1 MKKTLLFLFL
11 LFFFIPESTQLFA
24 HELRPGYLELKQIDT
39 EQYDVLWKVPAKG
52 DLRLGLY
59 VKLPGNCKSISNP
72 LAYQASGAY
81 IEKWTTECDG
91 GLTNGEISIV
101 GLTSTF
107 TDVLARVERK
117 NGSSQVVRLTPSSPS
132 FIIESEPGK
141 LQIVKAYMVLGVEH
155 ILLGIDHL
163 LFVLA
168 LLLIVKGW
176 KRLIGTITA
185 FTIAHSITLAAA
197 TLGLV
202 NVPGKPVEAIIAL
215 SIVFVAAEI
224 LHGMNGRKGLA
235 ERMPWLIA
243 FIFGLLHGLGFAGA
257 LSEVGL
263 PQTSIPLAL
272 LFFNVGV
279 ELGQLLFV
287 AAVICL
293 YFAVKS
299 VFTRIK
305 AKQPG
310 SLLSI
315 PRIEKGVAYLIG
327 SVASYWVIE
336 RIYSFWI

>member
-1 MKKTLLFLFL
+1 MRNSLHISILLFLL
-11 LFFFIPESTQLFA
+11 SPISTQLSA
-24 HELRPGYLELKQIDT
+24 HELRPGYLELKQT
-39 EQYDVLWKVPAKG
+39 GYEEYNVLWKVPAKG
-52 DLRLGLY
+52 ELRLGLY
-59 VKLPGNCKSISNP
+59 VKLPDNCKNISNP
-72 LAYQASGAY
+72 YAYQASGAY
-81 IEKWTTECDG
+81 IEKWTTACEG
-91 GLTNGEISIV
+91 GLTGNEIYV
-101 GLTSTF
+101 EGLTSTF
-107 TDVLARVERK
+107 TDVLARIERTD
-117 NGSSQVVRLTPSSPS
+117 GSSQAARLTPSSPS
-132 FIIESEPGK
+132 FVVESEPGSF
-141 LQIVKAYMVLGVEH
+141 QVVKTYLVLGVEH

-224 LHGMNGRKGLA
+224 LHGMNGRSGLA

-263 PQTSIPLAL
+263 PRTSIPLAL

-287 AAVICL
+287 AVMICI
-293 YFAVKS
+293 YFAFKS
-299 VFTRIK
+299 VLGILKSRQTVLTGIM
-305 AKQPG
+305 
-310 SLLSI
+310 
-315 PRIEKGVAYLIG
+315 RIERGVAYLIG
-327 SVASYWVIE
+327 SVACYWVIE